1 MTGLT
6 IKKTPETALQQMSGL
21 DRIKIPRLVL
31 CAHRLVALCTILG
44 GEANSNL
51 TDFWI

>member
-6 IKKTPETALQQMSGL
+6 IKNYAKNSAAAEPGI
-21 DRIKIPRLVL
+21 DRIKIPRVVPS
-31 CAHRLVALCTILG
+31 ARRLVALCTIVG
-44 GEANSNL
+44 GGAISNL